1 MSNGKMKSATV
12 LYNEKPA
19 GILEKESRR
28 YRFTYNDAYIN
39 AAGNRPISITMPFQ
53 KKPYESTDLFPVF
66 INMLSEGTNKRMQ
79 CRMLKIDEN
88 DYFSLLLA
96 TAKEDSIGPLT
107 IKEINESS

>member
-1 MSNGKMKSATV
+1 MIPATV
-12 LYNEKPA
+12 LYNGKPA
-19 GILEKESRR
+19 GILEKGNHR

-39 AAGNRPISITMPFQ
+39 ETGNRPISITMPFQ
-53 KKPYESTDLFPVF
+53 KESYESKELFSVF

-96 TAKEDSIGPLT
+96 TAKEDSIGPIT
-107 IKEINESS
+107 IKEINEPS